1 MPTTEYR
8 ARKLLKKS
16 NLRVVHGSGVSGRRI
31 YEGYSSGIYSK
42 GGIMRKAQKKIIGKG
57 KGLGFSKS
65 QMNALKREDLTVKQL
80 NDVLNMCRYIPG
92 IPGREAVQHVKGKSY
107 KPNDTMYFSSWALY
121 RELSYDEYK
130 ELPKE
135 LHDNPRLLSTVNEL
149 YIHTDMQQGFP
160 GFAEEALS
168 TYHEECLYLLKYE
181 SANWII
187 DISGW
192 TVNPR
197 DLNEHRIFDKD
208 FLFYLIKCQTKI
220 LRSYE
225 NNQTLCRKYRDA
237 EIKVFQDWLN
247 RIDTEEVNNRREET
261 RNYCM
266 ESIKELEKNG
276 LNSRFRGR
284 VPYMLMEDFG
294 KIRYIEQC
302 FRDNL
307 NPERVAESY
316 FNKERL
322 YEEDDPDDR
331 RWSYVRE
338 TKEYEDLCRVFPEEM
353 KDKAVF
359 FIDLAAWFPY
369 RNKEVVTLGFDLVMV
384 SDLMK
389 DTDLKDFHA
398 DTIDR
403 TCYSIE
409 NDGIINHS
417 YANNG
422 YLTLRRKN
430 GRKVTKYGFP
440 VFGAAEDLNKIIGLV
455 VHFGTRKKTGSFL
468 IPVNSSFEEN
478 NEAVSVIIH
487 IMGAYNSGS
496 KLDVKPSIEIEVCAS
511 EENGILPVKHYSTN
525 PSAKNVEHLDCVRT
539 AYDEVFTIEKIID
552 IPVGDKRE
560 IHNL

>member
-1 MPTTEYR
+1 
-8 ARKLLKKS
+8 
-16 NLRVVHGSGVSGRRI
+16 
-31 YEGYSSGIYSK
+31 
-42 GGIMRKAQKKIIGKG
+42 MRKAQKAIIDKG
-57 KGLGFSKS
+57 KALGFSKS
-65 QMNALKREDLTVKQL
+65 QMNALKKEDLTVKQL
-80 NDVLNMCRYIPG
+80 NDVLNMCRYISE

-107 KPNDTMYFSSWALY
+107 KPNDTMYFSLWTLY

-135 LHDNPRLLSTVNEL
+135 LHDNPHLLSIVNEL
-149 YIHTDMQQGFP
+149 YIHTDMRQGFP

-168 TYHEECLYLLKYE
+168 KYHEECLYLLKYR

-187 DISGW
+187 EISEW

-197 DLNEHRIFDKD
+197 DLSERKVFDKD
-208 FLFYLIKCQTKI
+208 FLFYVVSCQTEIFK
-220 LRSYE
+220 SYE
-225 NNQTLCRKYRDA
+225 SNLTLWRKYRDA
-237 EIKVFQDWLN
+237 EIKTFQNWLN
-247 RIDTEEVNNRREET
+247 RIDNSRREET

-276 LNSRFRGR
+276 LNSRFSNR
-284 VPYMLMEDFG
+284 VPYVLMEDFG

-302 FRDNL
+302 FRDNVS
-307 NPERVAESY
+307 PERVAESY
-316 FNKERL
+316 FNKKRL
-322 YEEDDPDDR
+322 YEEDDSDDR
-331 RWSYVRE
+331 RRSYVRE

-389 DTDLKDFHA
+389 DTDLKDFRA
-398 DTIDR
+398 NTMDR

-422 YLTLRRKN
+422 YLTLRRKS

-440 VFGAAEDLNKIIGLV
+440 VFGAAEDLNKIIGIV
-455 VHFGTRKKTGSFL
+455 VHFGTRKKIGSFL

-478 NEAVSVIIH
+478 NEGVSVAIH

-496 KLDVKPSIEIEVCAS
+496 KLDVKPSIKIEVCAP
-511 EENGILPVKHYSTN
+511 EEDGFLSVKHYSTN
-525 PSAKNVEHLDCVRT
+525 PSAKNVEQLDCVRT
-539 AYDEVFTIEKIID
+539 AYDEVFAVEKIID
-552 IPVGDKRE
+552 IPAGDKRG
-560 IHNL
+560 IYNL